1 MGFSR
6 QEYRSG
12 LPLPSPGDVPDP
24 GMEPRPPT
32 LQADSL
38 PFEPPGKPLLRNS
51 TSKTQ
56 GWVWWIGRL
65 GLTYIHCWYCAYIH
79 YCKIDNW
86 WEPLKKVIKD
96 IKIKKKK
103 LKNSRFS
110 SVSQT
115 AKPDLCSVATPFMRR
130 TQVECAHMTW
140 SVFFRSEWK
149 GHSPYT
155 CRVECDAEKNNV
167 SLQSCPTLCDPMDCS
182 LPDSSVHGILQARI
196 LERGAMPSSRGSS
209 PPRDG
214 TLVSCVSC
222 IGRRVLYHCTT

>member
-103 LKNSRFS
+103 TKKLKVFVCEPNCQARFVFS
-110 SVSQT
+110 CYSLYEADSGRMCTYDLVS
-115 AKPDLCSVATPFMRR
+115 LF
-130 TQVECAHMTW
+130 QV
-140 SVFFRSEWK
+140 
-149 GHSPYT
+149 
-155 CRVECDAEKNNV
+155 RVEGSFSIHLSCWMWCREEQCFASVMSD
-167 SLQSCPTLCDPMDCS
+167 SLWP
-182 LPDSSVHGILQARI
+182 HGL
-196 LERGAMPSSRGSS
+196 
-209 PPRDG
+209 
-214 TLVSCVSC
+214 
-222 IGRRVLYHCTT
+222 